1 MTYNSTKIEAKDMVV
16 KKTKLD
22 RELFEEI
29 RLQLENSNNEEIR
42 KLSDEIFKTEFGNKM
57 IDLYIKR
64 REMKRFKF

>member
-1 MTYNSTKIEAKDMVV
+1 MVE

-22 RELFEEI
+22 KEMFEEI
-29 RLQLENSNNEEIR
+29 RLQLENSSNEEVR

-57 IDLYIKR
+57 IEEYLKR